1 MAFGIAE
8 LNVRYSDFIK
18 DYLNKGYVISPLTI
32 GNSFSG
38 AKTFFDLI
46 NPKEKSMTYRVW
58 LKDTYDDT
66 YDTSHSF
73 LKIEVRKYDRKNYPR
88 TLWPDEGDIVNEKS
102 FFVISEKG
110 IYTDDE
116 DEVERINKCRR
127 DRRAVRESLDNLPY
141 ASNRGRHLKIDKLS
155 ADFIDNIMARINRVR
170 GFKRANA
177 TCIKA
182 VVLYK
187 DSQYDWTLN
196 KRVYRLKA
204 QISFSYN
211 NKTSYIYLG

>member
-46 NPKEKSMTYRVW
+46 NPKEKGMTYRVW
-58 LKDTYDDT
+58 LKDT

-110 IYTDDE
+110 VYTDDE
-116 DEVERINKCRR
+116 NEIAQINKCRS

-141 ASNRGRHLKIDKLS
+141 ASNRGRRLKIDKLS

-187 DSQYDWTLN
+187 ESQYDWILD

-204 QISFSYN
+204 QVSFSYN
-211 NKTSYIYLG
+211 NKTANIYLG